1 MSAQP
6 WPSPKGSRQSRALA
20 VLLLLLFIQSAASG
34 ATNRVVVVSV
44 NGTIGPGTVELIQ
57 GALESAEGAEA
68 LVLVLDTPGGQLEAT
83 MDIVGMIEGSPVPVI
98 GFVPPSGAAWSAG
111 TIILLSTHLAAMAP
125 GSVIGSCQP
134 VILGPSGNA
143 TPADNKTVKAIRE
156 YVVERAKIHGRNVTA
171 AERFVTENLNMG
183 AEEALKAGV
192 IELIADDLS
201 DLLRKADGMTVR
213 TVAGNVI
220 LRTAGATV
228 EYYRPGIGVRILN
241 WLSDP
246 SVYSLLLSLGLL
258 ILMIGLFTPGY
269 VGEVV
274 GALLLVLALVGMGLV
289 PRAIG
294 AVILLALG
302 AIFLAYELITPGFA
316 FFGFTGIT
324 LMIIGLV
331 LVMGV
336 PMLVKGTGSA
346 FWVLV
351 VLLAVFVGFAAFLLY
366 KAFRAQRR
374 RPIELGPIGKE
385 GIVEEPLGPGRE
397 GYVRVENELWK
408 ATADEEIGVGERVR
422 VVSKEGPILKVEK
435 VQ

>member
-1 MSAQP
+1 MSAPQS
-6 WPSPKGSRQSRALA
+6 PSRRGSRRSRALL
-20 VLLLLLFIQSAASG
+20 VLLLLLLPAIASG
-34 ATNRVVVVSV
+34 AQPRVLVVEVRGV
-44 NGTIGPGTVELIQ
+44 IGPGTAELISGALQAAQ
-57 GALESAEGAEA
+57 GAQAV
-68 LVLVLDTPGGQLEAT
+68 VLVLDTPGGQLGAT
-83 MDIVGMIEGSPVPVI
+83 MDIVRMIEGSSVPVI

-143 TPADNKTVKAIRE
+143 TPAGNKTVNAVRE
-156 YVVERAKIHGRNVTA
+156 YVVERARIHGRNVTA
-171 AERFVTENLNMG
+171 AERFVTENLNLG
-183 AEEALKAGV
+183 AEEALEAGV
-192 IELIADDLS
+192 IELIAEDVR
-201 DLLRKADGMTVR
+201 DLLEKADGITVR
-213 TVAGNVI
+213 TISGEVT
-220 LRTAGATV
+220 LRTAGAAV
-228 EYYRPGIGVRILN
+228 EYYRPGVGVRILN

-269 VGEVV
+269 VGEVA

-294 AVILLALG
+294 AVVLLALG

-316 FFGFTGIT
+316 FFGFTGIV
-324 LMIIGLV
+324 LMVIGLF

-351 VLLAVFVGFAAFLLY
+351 VLLALLVGFAAFILY
-366 KAFRAQRR
+366 KAFRAQRK
-374 RPIELGPIGKE
+374 RPVELGPLGKE
-385 GIVEEPLGPGRE
+385 GIVEEAVGPGRE
-397 GYVRVENELWK
+397 GFVRVENELWR
-408 ATADEEIGVGERVR
+408 AIAEEEIGPGERVLIVAKDGPVLR
-422 VVSKEGPILKVEK
+422 VRRL
-435 VQ
+435 Q